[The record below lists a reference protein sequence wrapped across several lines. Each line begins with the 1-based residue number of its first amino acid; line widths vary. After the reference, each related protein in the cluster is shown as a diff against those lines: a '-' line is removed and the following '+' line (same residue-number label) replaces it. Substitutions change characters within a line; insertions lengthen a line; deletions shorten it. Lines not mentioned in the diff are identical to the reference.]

1 MYKEDII
8 LSDIETV
15 KNFVTFANKFD
26 FPINLISERH
36 VINGK
41 SIMGIFSLDPYSY
54 YRLKLMKAFLLNL
67 KGNLKLLG
75 WKKKTKYILLNFLK
89 EERVNKNWYGQ
100 LMRVPQIMAY
110 IIQIDCW
117 MKKYKIDLI

>member
-26 FPINLISERH
+26 FPVNLISERL

-41 SIMGIFSLDPYSY
+41 SIMGIFSLDLSQPLQVEVDESFPVEFKEQIKTF
-54 YRLKLMKAFLLNL
+54 RV
-67 KGNLKLLG
+67 
-75 WKKKTKYILLNFLK
+75 KKEN
-89 EERVNKNWYGQ
+89 
-100 LMRVPQIMAY
+100 
-110 IIQIDCW
+110 
-117 MKKYKIDLI
+117 

>member
-26 FPINLISERH
+26 FPVNFISERH

-41 SIMGIFSLDPYSY
+41 SIMGIFSLDLSQPLQVEVDESFPVEFKEQIKTF
-54 YRLKLMKAFLLNL
+54 RV
-67 KGNLKLLG
+67 
-75 WKKKTKYILLNFLK
+75 KKEN
-89 EERVNKNWYGQ
+89 
-100 LMRVPQIMAY
+100 
-110 IIQIDCW
+110 
-117 MKKYKIDLI
+117 